1 MAPPCSPGAR
11 SAPART
17 ARPPGY
23 VALGL
28 AVTATVGVGV
38 GVGGAVVADGVADG
52 VIVIGVGDVVGNTD
66 DGVGE
71 GDT

>member
-1 MAPPCSPGAR
+1 M
-11 SAPART
+11 
-17 ARPPGY
+17 
-23 VALGL
+23 
-28 AVTATVGVGV
+28 GVGV